1 MYFIF
6 ILYIKNFNK
15 KNIRTIA
22 KFLSSLIKNR
32 DQIKYISKKT
42 KFICYVFIFTLIVYY
57 RLLLFYI

>member
-42 KFICYVFIFTLIVYY
+42 KFICYVFIFILIFLINF
-57 RLLLFYI
+57 LL